1 MTKERAEKFAP
12 ILARYPG
19 LIVNN
24 RLCPGMDGDLE
35 TPEQF
40 IPATGFPGKNWE
52 SCMTMNTTWGYSSW
66 DHNWKSAEVLVR
78 NLIDIAS
85 KGGNYLI
92 NVGPT
97 AEGLIPDASVGR
109 LKEIGAWM
117 KTNGEAI
124 YGTSPSPFKRLDW
137 GRCTIKKVGGKNL
150 VYLHIFD
157 FPEDGILRIPGLSI
171 QVDKAWPLKS
181 KDQELKVE
189 KAENYMNINVSGIER
204 EKFATVIALETKDEV
219 VVYNAP
225 EISAEYSIFID
236 KASFSVNSDIP
247 GCILRYTV
255 DGSIP
260 TNESAKADGTNM
272 VMAKSSFVVRSLCFL
287 DGKPVSGVSEKK
299 FDREEPIPA
308 TNVLKSKPGVNYEYY
323 EGSWGQLPEFSTL
336 KPLATGIVQNI
347 DLAAKKRKSDYGMV
361 FKGFIRIPETG
372 VYQFVLTSNDGSKMI
387 VSGKTLSNDG
397 LHGFEGK
404 SMDIALARGLHPIE
418 IQYFQAGG
426 GDALK
431 LEWKTGG
438 NELSIL
444 DPASLVH

>member
-1 MTKERAEKFAP
+1 
-12 ILARYPG
+12 
-19 LIVNN
+19 
-24 RLCPGMDGDLE
+24 
-35 TPEQF
+35 
-40 IPATGFPGKNWE
+40 
-52 SCMTMNTTWGYSSW
+52 MTMNTTWGYSYW

-85 KGGNYLI
+85 KGGNYLL

-97 AEGLIPDASVGR
+97 SEGLIPDPSVER
-109 LKEIGAWM
+109 LKEIGTWM

-124 YGTSPSPFKRLDW
+124 YGTSPSPFKNLDW
-137 GRCTIKKVGGKNL
+137 GRCTIKRAGGKNL

-171 QVDKAWPLKS
+171 NVEKAFALKNRNA
-181 KDQELKVE
+181 ELKVE
-189 KAENYMNINVSGIER
+189 KAGNYMNIHVSGVEK
-204 EKFATVIALETKDEV
+204 EKFATVIVLETTDKI

-225 EISAEYSIFID
+225 EINADYSIFID
-236 KASFSVNSDIP
+236 KASFSVNSDVP

-260 TNESAKADGTNM
+260 TSESAIAEGINT
-272 VMAKSSFVVRSLCFL
+272 VGATASFVVKASCFL
-287 DGKPVSGVSEKK
+287 DGKPVSGVAEKSLAK
-299 FDREEPIPA
+299 EEPVPA
-308 TNVLKSKPGVNYEYY
+308 TAVLNSKPGVTYSCY

-336 KPLATGIVQNI
+336 KPIATGIVQNI

-361 FKGFIRIPETG
+361 FKGYIKIPETG
-372 VYQFVLTSNDGSKMI
+372 VYQFLLSSNDGSKMVI
-387 VSGKTLSNDG
+387 SGKTLSNDG

-404 SMDIALARGLHPIE
+404 SMDIALAKGLHPVE

-438 NELSIL
+438 RDLTIV
-444 DPASLVH
+444 DPASLMH